1 MTDDDTLARVLASNQ
16 TMAPVLV
23 VDLEATCCNEGTI
36 EPGRMEI
43 IEVGAVWSMPSGQVI
58 DQFQSFVRPIERP
71 QLTRFCMEL
80 THIQQAHI
88 DMAPSW
94 SSVAA
99 ELARFVQEHQ
109 WSGSFW
115 GSWGA
120 YDRRQVER
128 ECARHGIT
136 DPLARLHHQ
145 NLKASFAKARKIK
158 QVGMSRALQIAGLEL
173 DGEHHRALSDAL
185 NIAKLL
191 PLCGLPRQQE

>member
-1 MTDDDTLARVLASNQ
+1 MTDDDTLVASNQ
-16 TMAPVLV
+16 TIAPVLV

-43 IEVGAVWSMPSGQVI
+43 IEVGAVWAMPSGQVI

-80 THIQQAHI
+80 THIEQAHI
-88 DMAPSW
+88 DTAPSW
-94 SSVAA
+94 SIVAA
-99 ELARFVQEHQ
+99 ELARFAQEHQ
-109 WSGSFW
+109 SPGSFW
-115 GSWGA
+115 GSWGE

-128 ECARHGIT
+128 ECARHGIA
-136 DPLARLHHQ
+136 DPLARLPHK
-145 NLKASFAKARKIK
+145 NLKASFAKARKIR
-158 QVGMSRALQIAGLEL
+158 QVGMSRALHIAGLEL

-191 PLCGLPRQQE
+191 PLCTQPKQE

>member
-1 MTDDDTLARVLASNQ
+1 MTDDNTLALELASNQ
-16 TMAPVLV
+16 TISPVLV

-43 IEVGAVWSMPSGQVI
+43 IEVGAVWVMPSGQVI

-94 SSVAA
+94 PTVAA
-99 ELARFVQEHQ
+99 ELARFAQLHQ
-109 WSGSFW
+109 RSGSFW

-120 YDRRQVER
+120 YDRRQVDR
-128 ECARHGIT
+128 ECSRHGIA
-136 DPLARLHHQ
+136 DPLARLPHQ
-145 NLKASFAKARKIK
+145 NFKASFAKARKIK
-158 QVGMSRALQIAGLEL
+158 QVGMSRALHIAGLEL
-173 DGEHHRALSDAL
+173 VGEHHRALSDAL

-191 PLCGLPRQQE
+191 PLCALPKRE